1 MRIRWVGL
9 PSNAHS
15 EYQDLLDMET
25 KLRER
30 MEKKRRHL
38 QELVLQLI
46 AFKNLVKLNE
56 SREVPEGSAIQL
68 PFIVVST
75 DRNTVVDCQM
85 TEDKWVLEE

>member
-1 MRIRWVGL
+1 MGL